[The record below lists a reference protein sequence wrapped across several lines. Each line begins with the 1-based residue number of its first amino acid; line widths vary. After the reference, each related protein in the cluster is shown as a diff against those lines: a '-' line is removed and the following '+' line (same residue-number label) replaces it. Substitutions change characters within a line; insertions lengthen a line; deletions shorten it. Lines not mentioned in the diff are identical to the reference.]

1 MICVCYI
8 GRPAIQL
15 LSEKEQENLTLM
27 QIIEDTVQ
35 HTQTHAQQIAVLFH
49 CNET

>member
-1 MICVCYI
+1 MYVTFKDL
-8 GRPAIQL
+8 PSAIQL
-15 LSEKEQENLTLM
+15 LSEKEQENLTIM

-35 HTQTHAQQIAVLFH
+35 HTQTHVQQIAILFQ